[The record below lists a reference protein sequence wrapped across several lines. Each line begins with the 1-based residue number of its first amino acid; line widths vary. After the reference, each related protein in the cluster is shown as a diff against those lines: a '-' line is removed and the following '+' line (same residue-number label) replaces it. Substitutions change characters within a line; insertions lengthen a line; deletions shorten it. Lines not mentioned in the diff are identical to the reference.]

1 LAAIQCTR
9 RWRRAKF
16 GSDNKVDQKVLT
28 DEQLN
33 ARYLVD
39 TWDDG

>member
-1 LAAIQCTR
+1 V
-9 RWRRAKF
+9 F
-16 GSDNKVDQKVLT
+16 GSDDEVDQKVLT